1 MIVACNYE
9 EVTALS
15 HGARSFLGNEE
26 GTGVAVAAPPS
37 GRMAVEGLLP
47 RLSGDFSLNTLAEQ
61 KEVEKA
67 VQLIVSHLREAM
79 NTHVLATHAA
89 AEVAVSAYFDYAH
102 ALTVLDRVQAV
113 GSEMSALVELLTG
126 QSPTDDM
133 RESFQFPD

>member
-15 HGARSFLGNEE
+15 HGARSFLGNDE

-37 GRMAVEGLLP
+37 GRVAVEALLP

-61 KEVEKA
+61 KDVERA
-67 VQLIVSHLREAM
+67 VRLIVSHLRATM
-79 NTHVLATHAA
+79 DSHVLAAHAA
-89 AEVAVSAYFDYAH
+89 AEEAVSAYFDYAH
-102 ALTVLDRVQAV
+102 ALTVLDRIEAV
-113 GSEMSALVELLTG
+113 GSEMSALVELLSG
-126 QSPTDDM
+126 PSSSAEL

>member
-1 MIVACNYE
+1 MIVVCNYE

-15 HGARSFLGNEE
+15 HGARSFLGNED

-37 GRMAVEGLLP
+37 YRIAVEALLP

-61 KEVEKA
+61 EEVEKA
-67 VQLIVSHLREAM
+67 LRLIVSHLRETM
-79 NTHVLATHAA
+79 DSHVLATHAA
-89 AEVAVSAYFDYAH
+89 AEEAVSAYFDYAH
-102 ALTVLDRVQAV
+102 ALTVLDRVEAV

-126 QSPTDDM
+126 QSASEEM